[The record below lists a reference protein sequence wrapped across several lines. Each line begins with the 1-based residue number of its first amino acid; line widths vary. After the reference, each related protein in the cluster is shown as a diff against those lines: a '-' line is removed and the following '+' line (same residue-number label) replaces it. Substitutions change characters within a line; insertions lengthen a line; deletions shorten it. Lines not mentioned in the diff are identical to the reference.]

1 MSYVHLLVLLLCSN
15 LAESSW
21 SAEGVETEITAEDE
35 ETGSFDVIC
44 RSSHLTSFAV
54 LLDVNNVLS
63 VSSRAILLGG

>member
-1 MSYVHLLVLLLCSN
+1 MSWCLVLLCSN

-21 SAEGVETEITAEDE
+21 SSEGIETEITSQDE
-35 ETGSFDVIC
+35 EKGIFDIVC

-63 VSSRAILLGG
+63 TLSVS